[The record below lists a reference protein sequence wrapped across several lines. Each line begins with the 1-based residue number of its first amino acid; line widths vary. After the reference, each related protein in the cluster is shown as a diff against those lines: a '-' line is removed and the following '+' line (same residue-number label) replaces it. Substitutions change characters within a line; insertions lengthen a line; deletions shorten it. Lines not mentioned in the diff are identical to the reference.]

1 MSITVGTNS
10 YLTVAEAD
18 SYFEGRLYSDKWEA
32 AKDPDKALIM
42 AASLLDTQIS
52 WAGRPASDSQVMAWP
67 RAGVR
72 DVAPDVIPTAVKV
85 AQAELALALLTQDL
99 TAAPDTAGIASL
111 EVAGA
116 IKLQVNAADRPHLIP
131 PLVSGILS
139 PLGFP
144 KAYRPTFQAT
154 R

>member
-1 MSITVGTNS
+1 MTITVGKNS
-10 YLTVAEAD
+10 YITVDEAD
-18 SYFEGRLYSDKWEA
+18 SYFEGRLYSDKWETA
-32 AKDPDKALIM
+32 QAPDRALVM
-42 AASLLDTQIS
+42 AARLLDTQIS
-52 WAGRPASDSQVMAWP
+52 WAGRPVSDNQAMAWP
-67 RAGVR
+67 RVGVR
-72 DVAPDVIPTAVKV
+72 DVLPDVIPTAVKA

-99 TAAPDTAGIASL
+99 TAAPETAGIASL

-116 IKLQVNAADRPHLIP
+116 VNLQVNAADRPDLIP
-131 PLVSGILS
+131 PLVAGILV